1 MRTGKSP
8 TQACV
13 HTDLRIIKHH
23 THTHTHL
30 REQEL
35 INEQLNK
42 KAELLEKGS
51 EQFKTTYEVKGRP

>member
-1 MRTGKSP
+1 
-8 TQACV
+8 
-13 HTDLRIIKHH
+13 
-23 THTHTHL
+23 L

>member
-1 MRTGKSP
+1 MSTLTYGLSN
-8 TQACV
+8 
-13 HTDLRIIKHH
+13 I